1 MAPYLLLLVRR
12 YRVRYRAEAAMTA
25 GLVAE
30 SERLAAAGVGRAAG
44 GAPTNRRLI
53 RSRRRF
59 PSVVASPSGGAEDGT
74 RRQGGDLRS
83 GRGISVGLSELF
95 EAIASSTRPQ
105 LRVTGVEANLV
116 MSPQQSSDHT
126 FGGAS
131 Q

>member
-1 MAPYLLLLVRR
+1 MTREAARTLLTGTVGSAGPRLPEWPYLLLLVRR
-12 YRVRYRAEAAMTA
+12 YRVRYLRAEAAMTA

-30 SERLAAAGVGRAAG
+30 SERLAAAG
-44 GAPTNRRLI
+44 
-53 RSRRRF
+53 SRRRF

-105 LRVTGVEANLV
+105 LRVTGV
-116 MSPQQSSDHT
+116 
-126 FGGAS
+126 
-131 Q
+131 